1 LLGKSQILTKRS
13 QNKQTKTPGDVVKP
27 PVEMEAYD
35 YRDQIPYIGVAIK
48 N

>member
-1 LLGKSQILTKRS
+1 
-13 QNKQTKTPGDVVKP
+13 VVKP

-48 N
+48 NQLKIEETNISR